1 MFNLDFI
8 NVTITKSYVC
18 LKCESTRVLYHYKT
32 MENRILIGIMFVCFS
47 PATIWASA
55 PIQHQCHYWQEW
67 KNITWCETFTLLMK
81 LNQTTRFIGQHGS
94 EQEAMSQWTSFCKVN
109 RKTSVVPKLS
119 LEREDELT
127 IPERGLLNLPS
138 GINKVG
144 LSTFPSKW
152 VQNTGKAEESIWHV
166 CFWKRY
172 YE

>member
-1 MFNLDFI
+1 MKVPRCYIIIKHNGKQNFNW
-8 NVTITKSYVC
+8 NYVC
-18 LKCESTRVLYHYKT
+18 LFFSSYNLSICTNSTSVSLLAGVEEHY
-32 MENRILIGIMFVCFS
+32 IMWDFHS
-47 PATIWASA
+47 
-55 PIQHQCHYWQEW
+55 
-67 KNITWCETFTLLMK
+67 LLKK
-81 LNQTTRFIGQHGS
+81 LNQTTGFIGQHGS

-109 RKTSVVPKLS
+109 RKPSVVPKLS